1 MDVNSIGNIYVI
13 PEHDPKSGRV
23 LRDGGSMTV
32 PGVMVSDI
40 PDERQRSICMSFVDD
55 ESRIPSD
62 SNDRD
67 RRRSYLRFAR
77 DRQSSRTVDSQ

>member
-23 LRDGGSMTV
+23 LRDGDSMTV

-40 PDERQRSICMSFVDD
+40 PDERQRSNICMSFVDD
-55 ESRIPSD
+55 ESRDP
-62 SNDRD
+62 
-67 RRRSYLRFAR
+67 
-77 DRQSSRTVDSQ
+77 